1 MTRRT
6 SASAL
11 VPPASALVPPARPC
25 RRRERRRRRMT
36 KEAAE
41 KVELQPLVAP
51 LRLSPAGAETAASTV
66 SASARTAGASV
77 EVAAAVGVRE
87 MYGSVH
93 FVQFCT
99 FWTRSREMMPRFC

>member
-93 FVQFCT
+93 FV
-99 FWTRSREMMPRFC
+99 RVHVK